1 MDSIGAA
8 VPGSAVSDCTAHL
21 VSVRLIRVQ
30 PLHFC
35 QPDTDG
41 WLGNMKQICSM
52 MRTNIAA
59 WFRMQAA
66 GHLSLGWIAHAL
78 KRRAGSV
85 SPVHAV
91 RIASVA
97 ATVPK
102 KVSTVLARC
111 TKECMLAKEG
121 CRQGAAKVQAVARG
135 AT

>member
-1 MDSIGAA
+1 MDAIGAA
-8 VPGSAVSDCTAHL
+8 VPDSAVSDCTAHVHAVYL

-35 QPDTDG
+35 QANADG
-41 WLGNMKQICSM
+41 WLGNMKQICST
-52 MRTNIAA
+52 MRANKAA
-59 WFRMQAA
+59 WLRMQAA
-66 GHLSLGWIAHAL
+66 GHLSLGWIARAL
-78 KRRAGSV
+78 SRRASSV

-111 TKECMLAKEG
+111 TKECMLAQEG
-121 CRQGAAKVQAVARG
+121 CRQ
-135 AT
+135 